1 MNKSPVALIIILSA
15 MGLANPSASAQPR
28 DTGNQTFRIE
38 FEGGGSGE
46 LTASGVVT
54 ADGRA
59 IPYGLHDATFTLPG
73 GTIAITHDETRTSDS
88 FDPTTCIESFTETGT
103 FQIIGGT
110 GRYEATTGGG
120 TSSNS
125 GQDHLRATKNGCSE
139 DGSSFSAVIE
149 LQGHITS
156 GP

>member
-1 MNKSPVALIIILSA
+1 MKKSAAALITILA
-15 MGLANPSASAQPR
+15 ALGLASPAASAQPPN
-28 DTGNQTFRIE
+28 TANQTFTIE
-38 FEGGGSGE
+38 FQGGGSGE

-59 IPYGLHDATFTLPG
+59 IPHGLHDATFALPG
-73 GTIAITHDETRTSDS
+73 GTVSITHDETRTSDS
-88 FDPTTCIESFTETGT
+88 FNPTTCVESFTETGT
-103 FQIIGGT
+103 FHIIEGT
-110 GRYEATTGGG
+110 GRYAAATGGG

-125 GQDHLRATKNGCSE
+125 GQDHLRATRNGCST

-149 LQGHITS
+149 LQGNITL